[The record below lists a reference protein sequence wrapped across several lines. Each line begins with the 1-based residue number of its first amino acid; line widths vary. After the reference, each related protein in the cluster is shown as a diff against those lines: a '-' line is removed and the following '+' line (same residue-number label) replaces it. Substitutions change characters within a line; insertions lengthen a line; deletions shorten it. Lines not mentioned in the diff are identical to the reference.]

1 MTEHTDKHN
10 ILNEK
15 ISGYRKGH
23 SITSILM
30 RFRDDIIQAMKKGE
44 LTMAIYADF
53 SKAFDTVDYLK
64 VLEKWHEMKFSN
76 HFLKWVLGYVNG
88 GRQFVQVNDKTSEL
102 LDTKFGV
109 PQGFILGPVLLNL
122 YVNDLDEV
130 HDCTAFQYADDTT
143 PITHCFP
150 LKLDAATAESNNTM
164 CTLEDWSTNSN
175 LLLNEKKTK
184 QMIITTD
191 QMSRQ
196 YKFDNQT
203 PEIKASG
210 EVLKRVQSFKF
221 LGMWVRGAM
230 LI

>member
-30 RFRDDIIQAMKKGE
+30 RFRDDVIQAMKKGE
-44 LTMAIYADF
+44 LTMAINADF
-53 SKAFDTVDYLK
+53 SKAFDTVGHLK
-64 VLEKWHEMKFSN
+64 ILEKWHEMKFSN
-76 HFLKWVLGYVNG
+76 HFLQWVLGYVNA

-102 LDTKFGV
+102 LDT
-109 PQGFILGPVLLNL
+109 ILGPVLLNL

-150 LKLDAATAESNNTM
+150 LKLDAAAAESNNTM
-164 CTLEDWSTNSN
+164 RT
-175 LLLNEKKTK
+175 
-184 QMIITTD
+184 
-191 QMSRQ
+191 
-196 YKFDNQT
+196 
-203 PEIKASG
+203 
-210 EVLKRVQSFKF
+210 
-221 LGMWVRGAM
+221 
-230 LI
+230 

>member
-1 MTEHTDKHN
+1 M
-10 ILNEK
+10 
-15 ISGYRKGH
+15 
-23 SITSILM
+23 
-30 RFRDDIIQAMKKGE
+30 
-44 LTMAIYADF
+44 
-53 SKAFDTVDYLK
+53 
-64 VLEKWHEMKFSN
+64 
-76 HFLKWVLGYVNG
+76 
-88 GRQFVQVNDKTSEL
+88 
-102 LDTKFGV
+102 
-109 PQGFILGPVLLNL
+109 LLNL

-150 LKLDAATAESNNTM
+150 LKLDAATAELNNTM
-164 CTLEDWSTNSN
+164 RTLEDWSTNSN

-184 QMIITTD
+184 QMIITRD

-203 PEIKASG
+203 PEVKASG
-210 EVLKRVQSFKF
+210 EVLKREQSFKF

>member
-1 MTEHTDKHN
+1 
-10 ILNEK
+10 
-15 ISGYRKGH
+15 
-23 SITSILM
+23 M
-30 RFRDDIIQAMKKGE
+30 RFRDDVIQAMKKGE
-44 LTMAIYADF
+44 LTMAINADF
-53 SKAFDTVDYLK
+53 SKAFDTVGHLK
-64 VLEKWHEMKFSN
+64 ILEKWHEMKFSN
-76 HFLKWVLGYVNG
+76 HFLQWVLGYVNG

-109 PQGFILGPVLLNL
+109 PQGSILGPVLLNL

-164 CTLEDWSTNSN
+164 RTLEDWSTNSN

-184 QMIITTD
+184 QMIITRD

-203 PEIKASG
+203 PEVKASG